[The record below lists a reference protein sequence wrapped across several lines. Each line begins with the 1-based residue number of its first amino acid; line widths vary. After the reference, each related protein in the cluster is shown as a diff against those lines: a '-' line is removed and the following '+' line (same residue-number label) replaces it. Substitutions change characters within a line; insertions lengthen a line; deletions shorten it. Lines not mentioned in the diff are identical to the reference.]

1 MNIKDYVF
9 VGVTNVILTF
19 LFGLAKDWITNR
31 VAKNK
36 EALITVNTLQTE
48 LTAEKLTSAIAAAIK
63 PLETKMDSF
72 DSKIAAAIKPLETKM
87 DSFDSK
93 IAAAIKPLETK
104 IDALDIK
111 ATNLSVQVDK
121 MDTKVEKIGTK
132 LTSVAE
138 DVAFLKGKEEAR
150 RELATK

>member
-1 MNIKDYVF
+1 MTIKDYVF

-31 VAKNK
+31 AAKNK
-36 EALITVNTLQTE
+36 EALTTVNTLQTE

-63 PLETKMDSF
+63 PLETKID
-72 DSKIAAAIKPLETKM
+72 A
-87 DSFDSK
+87 FDSK

-138 DVAFLKGKEEAR
+138 DIAFLKGKEEGR
-150 RELATK
+150 RELAAK